1 MLCPA
6 GDLFFWVLFFVFV
19 FGQWQLHHH
28 FCTVGGPVD
37 KLHAAAVGVYDL
49 LHHMQAQ
56 NMRGVLPFR
65 FAVQHGQHALRVA
78 GAVILYGQVQRCFV
92 GIRVESQRDRPRIM
106 AHGVLQHIFQRTGQ
120 QSGISVQDGGFYCRG
135 NAAIQCAAGGQGV
148 LTKSRHHPAQKRPRL
163 GGPAAQG
170 LGAVLQLAGQ
180 VQVLNQAAD
189 FFALG
194 ADAARFLSGCCG
206 QGGLPLQLFR
216 PAQDQCQR
224 SADIMADPGDPLGS
238 GGIPPG
244 NDLIAAA
251 QLLAGFVQLLGK
263 LPRKTGGRQAD
274 VPPCAKVSSP
284 AVTVCRLLLPR
295 QLKNRQHPSTTSR
308 SSTMVG

>member
-1 MLCPA
+1 MLQSALP
-6 GDLFFWVLFFVFV
+6 GVGFVFWVLFFVFV

-28 FCTVGGPVD
+28 FCTVGVPVD

-206 QGGLPLQLFR
+206 QGGIPLQLFR

-263 LPRKTGGRQAD
+263 LPRKAGGRQAD
-274 VPPCAKVSSP
+274 RTA
-284 AVTVCRLLLPR
+284 LR
-295 QLKNRQHPSTTSR
+295 QGIQPGCYGLQAFCSR
-308 SSTMVG
+308 AS

>member
-1 MLCPA
+1 
-6 GDLFFWVLFFVFV
+6 
-19 FGQWQLHHH
+19 
-28 FCTVGGPVD
+28 
-37 KLHAAAVGVYDL
+37 
-49 LHHMQAQ
+49 
-56 NMRGVLPFR
+56 MRN
-65 FAVQHGQHALRVA
+65 AS
-78 GAVILYGQVQRCFV
+78 VQRAASGF
-92 GIRVESQRDRPRIM
+92 SQK
-106 AHGVLQHIFQRTGQ
+106 A
-120 QSGISVQDGGFYCRG
+120 
-135 NAAIQCAAGGQGV
+135 
-148 LTKSRHHPAQKRPRL
+148 RHHPAQKRPGLRW
-163 GGPAAQG
+163 PAAQR

-180 VQVLNQAAD
+180 VQILNQAAH

-224 SADIMADPGDPLGS
+224 GADIMADPGDPLGS

-251 QLLAGFVQLLGK
+251 QLLAGFVQLLASSPAK
-263 LPRKTGGRQAD
+263 PAAGRLT

-295 QLKNRQHPSTTSR
+295 QLKTGSTPAPPAGAPPWWAECLCPALLSFFASCRCYTSSRFHRFRHNKQPVIRRPALHGVIGQVPVGEHGNFRCCVPVIQLLRQVLLPDDIAIIVQHHGPGIALHPFRRGMFPSSICRPFRFVLGHQPAPTRSPVASTR
-308 SSTMVG
+308 VGLNPT

>member
-1 MLCPA
+1 MLQSALP
-6 GDLFFWVLFFVFV
+6 GGGFVFWVLFFVFV

-28 FCTVGGPVD
+28 FCTVGVPVD

-78 GAVILYGQVQRCFV
+78 GAVILYGQVQHCFV

-148 LTKSRHHPAQKRPRL
+148 LTKSRHYLAQKRPRL

-170 LGAVLQLAGQ
+170 LGAVLQLACQ

-216 PAQDQCQR
+216 PSQDQCQR

-263 LPRKTGGRQAD
+263 LPRKAGGRQAD
-274 VPPCAKVSSP
+274 RTALRQGP
-284 AVTVCRLLLPR
+284 ARLLR
-295 QLKNRQHPSTTSR
+295 FAGFCSR
-308 SSTMVG
+308 AS

>member
-1 MLCPA
+1 MAVSTAGVML
-6 GDLFFWVLFFVFV
+6 
-19 FGQWQLHHH
+19 QSS
-28 FCTVGGPVD
+28 
-37 KLHAAAVGVYDL
+37 
-49 LHHMQAQ
+49 
-56 NMRGVLPFR
+56 
-65 FAVQHGQHALRVA
+65 
-78 GAVILYGQVQRCFV
+78 VQR
-92 GIRVESQRDRPRIM
+92 
-106 AHGVLQHIFQRTGQ
+106 AA
-120 QSGISVQDGGFYCRG
+120 RG
-135 NAAIQCAAGGQGV
+135 SHKKPPPPGA
-148 LTKSRHHPAQKRPRL
+148 KRPRL

-206 QGGLPLQLFR
+206 QGGIPLQLFR

-263 LPRKTGGRQAD
+263 LPAKPAAGRLT

-295 QLKNRQHPSTTSR
+295 QLKNRQHPNTTSR